1 MATDS
6 TLAQGAFQAAADY
19 RAPVYEAQ
27 GKIGEQAAQGLIDAK
42 KSIDQRKALEEAQAQ
57 KDLTQAQK
65 EAARVA
71 KEEEVRLKQIDSD
84 WEKSASKVLESDGVT
99 AGNHDAMFDNVSSL
113 KQEYMN
119 ALNEVP
125 PNKKKASKIMTDLK
139 TMGEGLDLFKET
151 QIEIANDKKGN
162 QFSNAVSEENRQWY
176 SSLQNGN
183 IQPSYNED
191 GELGVVGPDGE
202 SFVAISNINDIL
214 EGDRVDVDSKNALT
228 DLRQGLYEAGRDGE
242 HTASFD
248 EESVKQSVQ
257 TIIENGNM
265 RSIFNDPMF
274 GTTSMATDLLE
285 EGELNNISYG
295 DLGFTA
301 EQIVKLD
308 KGDKPNGVI
317 GPEDK
322 LTVEDK
328 KEIIKMLSES
338 SDSNIEKI
346 RNDKVAQYFLE
357 NARANW
363 RRGVER
369 SIKEHNRKNPNNLYI
384 APWQKNTEVNNTEVN
399 MSYSG
404 K

>member
-1 MATDS
+1 
-6 TLAQGAFQAAADY
+6 
-19 RAPVYEAQ
+19 
-27 GKIGEQAAQGLIDAK
+27 
-42 KSIDQRKALEEAQAQ
+42 
-57 KDLTQAQK
+57 
-65 EAARVA
+65 
-71 KEEEVRLKQIDSD
+71 
-84 WEKSASKVLESDGVT
+84 
-99 AGNHDAMFDNVSSL
+99 
-113 KQEYMN
+113 
-119 ALNEVP
+119 
-125 PNKKKASKIMTDLK
+125 
-139 TMGEGLDLFKET
+139 
-151 QIEIANDKKGN
+151 
-162 QFSNAVSEENRQWY
+162 
-176 SSLQNGN
+176 
-183 IQPSYNED
+183 
-191 GELGVVGPDGE
+191 
-202 SFVAISNINDIL
+202 
-214 EGDRVDVDSKNALT
+214 
-228 DLRQGLYEAGRDGE
+228 
-242 HTASFD
+242 
-248 EESVKQSVQ
+248 
-257 TIIENGNM
+257 
-265 RSIFNDPMF
+265 MF

>member
-6 TLAQGAFQAAADY
+6 TLAQGAFRAAADY
-19 RAPVYEAQ
+19 REPVYKAQ
-27 GKIGEQAAQGLIDAK
+27 GEAGEQAMQDVIDMK
-42 KSIDQRKALEEAQAQ
+42 KGMSEQEAQAQ
-57 KDLTQAQK
+57 KALTQAQK
-65 EAARVA
+65 EAAKAA
-71 KEEEVRLKQIDSD
+71 KEEERRLQEIDND

-99 AGNHDAMFDNVSSL
+99 PGNHDAMFDNVSSL
-113 KQEYMN
+113 KQEYMD

-139 TMGEGLDLFKET
+139 TMGGDLDLFKET

-176 SSLQNGN
+176 TSLQNGN

-214 EGDRVDVDSKNALT
+214 EGDRVDVDSQNALT
-228 DLRQGLYEAGRDGE
+228 DLRQGLYDAARTGD

-248 EESVKQSVQ
+248 EQSVRQ
-257 TIIENGNM
+257 SIQNIRENSNTK
-265 RSIFNDPMF
+265 SIFNDSMF

-285 EGELNNISYG
+285 EGELNDISYS

-301 EQIVKLD
+301 EQIAKFD
-308 KGDKPNGVI
+308 KGDSNKGVI

-322 LTVEDK
+322 LTDEDK

-338 SDSNIEKI
+338 SDSKVEAL
-346 RNDKVAQYFLE
+346 RNKMIDEYFLE

-363 RRGVER
+363 RRGMEK
-369 SIKEHNRKNPNNLYI
+369 SINEYNRKNPENKFIPDWELDNAEILDL
-384 APWQKNTEVNNTEVN
+384 
-399 MSYSG
+399 
-404 K
+404 

>member
-42 KSIDQRKALEEAQAQ
+42 KSIDQRKALEEVQAQ

-65 EAARVA
+65 EAARIA
-71 KEEEVRLKQIDSD
+71 KEEEARLKQIDSD
-84 WEKSASKVLESDGVT
+84 WERSASKVLESDGVT
-99 AGNHDAMFDNVSSL
+99 PGNHDAMFDNVSSL
-113 KQEYMN
+113 KQEYMD

-176 SSLQNGN
+176 TSLQNGN

-228 DLRQGLYEAGRDGE
+228 DLRQGLYETGRDGE
-242 HTASFD
+242 HTASFP
-248 EESVKQSVQ
+248 EESVRQSIQ
-257 TIIENGNM
+257 TIRENGNM
-265 RSIFNDPMF
+265 KSIFNDPMF

-285 EGELNNISYG
+285 EGELNDISYS

-301 EQIVKLD
+301 EQIAKFD
-308 KGDKPNGVI
+308 KGDSNKGVI

-322 LTVEDK
+322 LTDEDK

-338 SDSNIEKI
+338 SDSKVEAL
-346 RNDKVAQYFLE
+346 RNKMIDEYFLE
-357 NARANW
+357 NSRANW
-363 RRGVER
+363 RKGVEK
-369 SIKEHNRKNPNNLYI
+369 SIKEHNRKYPEDKFI
-384 APWQKNTEVNNTEVN
+384 PDWEKSSKVN